1 MAPQQKQR
9 QFRVALVQMAI
20 CSNKEKNLV
29 RAAQKVKEAKQ
40 AGAYLVILPECFNAP
55 YSTSTFDEY
64 AEEIPSGPSSR
75 AMSEMAKQ
83 NQVYLVGG
91 SIPERSSNR
100 LYNSCSVWDPKG
112 NLVTVFRKVHLFNMD
127 IPGICT
133 FSESE
138 AFTPGSELAVFDIGG
153 CRVGLGICYDMRF
166 PEWAALN
173 RDQGVDFLIYP
184 GAFDTYTGPIHWD
197 LHLRSRALD
206 NQMFVAGV
214 CGARDTSASYVSYG
228 HSLLVDPW
236 GRIMVEAD
244 EKETILYQD
253 IDMKHCDEVRKQIPL
268 NKQRRV
274 DLYDSKKQ

>member
-1 MAPQQKQR
+1 MAPQQKER

-20 CSNKEKNLV
+20 GSRKEENLA
-29 RAAQKVKEAKQ
+29 RAARMVKEAKES
-40 AGAYLVILPECFNAP
+40 GAFLVILPECFNSP
-55 YSTSTFDEY
+55 YETSSFGKY
-64 AEEIPSGPSSR
+64 AEDIPSGISCQ

-91 SIPERSSNR
+91 SIPEKSSNN
-100 LYNSCSVWDPKG
+100 LYNTCTVWDPKG
-112 NLVTVFRKVHLFNMD
+112 KLVSVFRKVHLFNMD

-133 FSESE
+133 FSESD
-138 AFTPGSELAVFDIGG
+138 AFTPGNELAVFDMGV

-173 RDQGVDFLIYP
+173 RDQGVAILIYP

-214 CGARDTSASYVSYG
+214 CGARDTTASYISYG

-236 GRIMVEAD
+236 GRVVVEAD
-244 EKETILYQD
+244 EKETILYHD
-253 IDMKHCDEVRKQIPL
+253 IDLKECDEVRKQIPL

-274 DLYDSKKQ
+274 DLYESKKL